1 MSNAK
6 YIPALSFKWLTP
18 FFDVLVEGPM
28 SALRIRKDLVAQ
40 AGDLNG
46 KRVLDVGCGT
56 GTLAMMVK
64 QAYPAADVV
73 GLDGDPQIL
82 EIARSKAKKRGLEI
96 RFEHGMSFA
105 LPYPD
110 ASFDV
115 VLTSFMLHHLTRE
128 DKQKTATEMYRVL
141 CFGGRLL
148 GADITEAR
156 NFVIKAILPL
166 TRHFER
172 VEDNLD
178 GFLPIMFETAGFKD
192 YAEVYRYL
200 IKSISIFQGSKA

>member
-73 GLDGDPQIL
+73 GLDGDPQII

-96 RFEHGMSFA
+96 R
-105 LPYPD
+105 
-110 ASFDV
+110 
-115 VLTSFMLHHLTRE
+115 
-128 DKQKTATEMYRVL
+128 
-141 CFGGRLL
+141 
-148 GADITEAR
+148 AR
-156 NFVIKAILPL
+156 NVIRA
-166 TRHFER
+166 
-172 VEDNLD
+172 
-178 GFLPIMFETAGFKD
+178 
-192 YAEVYRYL
+192 
-200 IKSISIFQGSKA
+200 SISRCFV